1 MPLNRYQLRNEY
13 SLGDPEL
20 YRVVDKDD
28 PEAILEAVA
37 MAGLVGVLRQL
48 GDLAEFAAEIFHD
61 LHEQVVATA
70 ERGHGLTARVQ
81 QLEAEFPSIEKRLLS
96 QTNHTTPL
104 YNSGIDWHHNPR
116 MDQNL
121 ITGVDLPRFVMD
133 SYEECRGP
141 PRLFLLDKFDV
152 GGAGACLTRY
162 TDPSFFKV
170 EANPSE
176 IAKSNG
182 LRERRLRKEK
192 RKGTSWRLGE
202 TPESYTASHAK
213 LHQLLLVDRLQ
224 NGGNDTER
232 RVKLKKRQ
240 LTGSLCDEKARKA
253 FAEKLLKTCC
263 AGHKIVPEVPV
274 NPLSMALVIRD
285 VQESVPEIVEI
296 GTVSPARESE
306 HTEERISSSLPD
318 IKEVVQSSLNESS
331 EIIDEDSSILS
342 LPNCRS
348 ESEKD
353 SFTFSVSRNVKKAA
367 LNSDSRSTLSDDEY
381 SSDGIP
387 SEVESYMDALATIDS
402 EIETDS
408 ECRARK
414 HLKLVGETVQLSD
427 ASGRHEGPKFSL
439 DTQSVRSSNRS
450 KSLTSSFKGR
460 DAELAELTINDESGA
475 AAAKNSTRASTA
487 DSVQSSLNQ
496 LFAFEESQEHNP
508 EIVEAKCTSSVQNT
522 PFHSTDM
529 LSSLEENLLIKPQI
543 DQKDLCMLIDA
554 NERWKVLGANGSS
567 EGTLS
572 DVPSHASDGVV
583 SGSPQAEPIH
593 GDSAIPCKTIADA
606 FEDNYS
612 ARSLGEVLQIKAS
625 NDVRLTNLGCGSF
638 SSSHSASS
646 TEDEWAHSSSQ
657 LKVVAGSNGEL
668 PWNRPIVTTH
678 SSLNSV
684 SPANFTSDDY
694 CMPASEANSEKPP
707 LLDPA
712 HSPRLLKQHVTEITI
727 AGPSTDI
734 IFPEEAACIYPDNP
748 NHMVAIEGAK
758 IEEIKLESTTV
769 SYADKSSSL
778 ICSLSEIQDATN
790 LVPKVDNLIPFT
802 EENESSVHGSRQQ
815 HSSGEM
821 DGDLSP
827 GHELLE
833 EDAVICEDEQVD
845 EDACRTTEIEA
856 IVSSSSPGHKDINL
870 QVASSHMASTLDYSP
885 SGVVECNTEE
895 YPYNPSVEDNTERQ
909 PLLLDLKKSSIELC
923 QNRVEI
929 DAYLLG
935 SLDLTVEPVEV
946 YMDELGCN
954 RISSVSE
961 NENIWETEISV
972 DPSDIA
978 ARHDQTS
985 GLSMDK
991 QVHDTVQVHS
1001 PEDDINRSTD
1011 LSFAEEP
1018 SENNLTTSSLDATQT
1033 LHAMEQQ
1040 PSKTADD
1047 APSVQHYDPQPGLS
1061 EADVED
1067 VQLEANGSTDS
1078 SNNNAFE
1085 DETVFGDA
1093 LHVQLPSNDLGS
1105 SKSMSP
1111 CEDSAFLHLGEAG
1124 NPESAHMYS
1133 VTSYDR
1139 DTDVEDMPQT
1149 NPVSPFSS
1157 REGGVVP
1164 FYSRNLQNRSPT
1176 AADDSPKNDL
1186 EIADSTSGRDGELDV
1201 LENVNEKANTSVS
1214 SDLTPFGGASTD
1226 VPNLKRLHNAL
1237 DSITENLLHTDS
1249 FSPSFG
1255 VGGVIPFYSKRLH
1268 NLLPAAAED
1277 SLRDDLEVAD
1287 LTSDHDEK
1295 SDVLEDVNQVKEV
1308 LEDANQVKE
1317 SSENTELSAHDGA
1330 SNGLPNSNLLNEVL
1344 DSTVEVDCVQKEIWV
1359 AKRDASSNDCE
1370 ENFELRSSM
1379 EAQLSED
1386 TASTHNP
1393 LESKPD
1399 IGREIEHQDAKADLE
1414 VLHVTEV
1421 TSNSSTG
1428 TTLIHGPR
1436 HTEKEIL
1443 ADTAPSSFDEEA
1455 VASSASVAPQDG
1467 TLVDK
1472 SGASQNLDEDTQ
1484 PMDPL
1489 SRGFPVLPI
1498 LPYVP
1503 EICLDEMPPLPP
1515 LPPMQWRLGRPRPA
1529 SQPSEKPSLRDVHP
1543 EIVSQASKPE
1553 SVDYVDPLLVQ
1564 STIEDA
1570 KSQNIS
1576 DVSGSLVATGTS
1588 TGSLRSLDNEDCQY
1602 VIRASEMGASHSSS
1616 NQSQYDQHVRSVGRE
1631 DVSGPID
1638 RGKIT
1643 YEPTVA
1649 NERLQHE
1656 SSLAVQE
1663 STIPSLGVGSLPP
1676 MHLEQQLLPRL
1687 VAPVEV
1693 TASLSNAS
1701 SVIPA
1706 SQEGNT
1712 NGSLKKKLPRPR
1724 NPLIDAVVAVDK
1736 SKLRKVRERV
1746 KSHAEQ
1752 KVEERDS
1759 ALNVLQLRK
1768 VGERVKPKV
1777 EQKAEDRE
1785 VFTDVLQLR
1794 KVGERVKSPV
1804 EKNAEEGDTRIDV
1817 PQLRKVRERARCPFE
1832 RNEEKDAC
1840 PDVPQ
1845 LRKVGERAGSPL
1857 QRNAEEGKAPLDV
1870 PQLRKVAERPH
1881 SPLERNAE
1889 ESNAGLDVPQLR
1901 KVAERSKSP
1910 VPQEEERDVL
1920 LEQIRNKTFYLK
1932 PAAATRPIIH
1942 GPKTNLKVV
1951 AILEKA
1957 NNIRQAMAGSDE
1969 DDSDGWSDS

>member
-37 MAGLVGVLRQL
+37 MAGLFGVLRQL

-70 ERGHGLTARVQ
+70 EKGHGLTARVQ
-81 QLEAEFPSIEKRLLS
+81 QLEAELPSIEKRLLS

-104 YNSGIDWHHNPR
+104 YNSGIDWHHNPC

-170 EANPSE
+170 EASPSE

-192 RKGTSWRLGE
+192 RKGSSWRHGE

-240 LTGSLCDEKARKA
+240 LTGSCCDEKARKA
-253 FAEKLLKTCC
+253 FVEKLLKTCC

-296 GTVSPARESE
+296 GTVSPPRESE
-306 HTEERISSSLPD
+306 HAEERISSLLPD
-318 IKEVVQSSLNESS
+318 IKEVVQSSLTESS

-353 SFTFSVSRNVKKAA
+353 SFTFSVSMNVKKAA

-408 ECRARK
+408 EFRARK
-414 HLKLVGETVQLSD
+414 HLKLVGESVQESD

-439 DTQSVRSSNRS
+439 DTQSVESSNRS
-450 KSLTSSFKGR
+450 KSLTTSFEGR
-460 DAELAELTINDESGA
+460 DAELAELTINDGSGA
-475 AAAKNSTRASTA
+475 AATKNSTRASTT
-487 DSVQSSLNQ
+487 DSVQ
-496 LFAFEESQEHNP
+496 NP
-508 EIVEAKCTSSVQNT
+508 VIVEAKCTSSVQNT
-522 PFHSTDM
+522 PFHSIDM
-529 LSSLEENLLIKPQI
+529 LSSLEENLLVKPQI

-567 EGTLS
+567 EGTLF

-583 SGSPQAEPIH
+583 SGSPQAGSTH
-593 GDSAIPCKTIADA
+593 GDSAITCKTIADA
-606 FEDNYS
+606 YEDNSS
-612 ARSLGEVLQIKAS
+612 ARSLGEVLQIEAS
-625 NDVRLTNLGCGSF
+625 NDVKLTNLGHGSF
-638 SSSHSASS
+638 SSSHSVSS

-668 PWNRPIVTTH
+668 PWNRHIVTTH
-678 SSLNSV
+678 CSLNAV

-694 CMPASEANSEKPP
+694 CMPATEANSEKPP

-712 HSPRLLKQHVTEITI
+712 YSPRLLEQHVTEITT

-734 IFPEEAACIYPDNP
+734 IFPDEAACIYPDNP
-748 NHMVAIEGAK
+748 NHMVAIEVAK
-758 IEEIKLESTTV
+758 MEEIKQESTTL

-778 ICSLSEIQDATN
+778 ISSLSEIQDATN
-790 LVPKVDNLIPFT
+790 LVPKVDDLIPFT
-802 EENESSVHGSRQQ
+802 EENSENESSVHGSRQQ

-827 GHELLE
+827 GHKLLE
-833 EDAVICEDEQVD
+833 EDAVICEDEHVD

-870 QVASSHMASTLDYSP
+870 QVASSHVASTLDYSP
-885 SGVVECNTEE
+885 RGVVECDTEE
-895 YPYNPSVEDNTERQ
+895 YPYNPSVEDNTEGQ
-909 PLLLDLKKSSIELC
+909 PLLLDLKKNSSELC

-935 SLDLTVEPVEV
+935 SLDLTEEPVEV

-954 RISSVSE
+954 TISSVSE
-961 NENIWETEISV
+961 NEKIWETEISV
-972 DPSDIA
+972 DPNGIA
-978 ARHDQTS
+978 AHHDQTS
-985 GLSMDK
+985 ELSMDK

-1001 PEDDINRSTD
+1001 PEDDISSSTD
-1011 LSFAEEP
+1011 VSFAEEP
-1018 SENNLTTSSLDATQT
+1018 SENNSTTSSSDAIQT
-1033 LHAMEQQ
+1033 LHVLEQQ

-1047 APSVQHYDPQPGLS
+1047 SLSVQHYDPQPGLS

-1067 VQLEANGSTDS
+1067 VQLEVNGSTDS
-1078 SNNNAFE
+1078 SNINAIE
-1085 DETVFGDA
+1085 DETVFGNA
-1093 LHVQLPSNDLGS
+1093 LNVQLPSNDLGS

-1124 NPESAHMYS
+1124 NPESAHTYS
-1133 VTSYDR
+1133 VTNYDR
-1139 DTDVEDMPQT
+1139 DTNVEDMPHT
-1149 NPVSPFSS
+1149 NTVSPFSS
-1157 REGGVVP
+1157 REGGVIP
-1164 FYSRNLQNRSPT
+1164 LYSKRLQKRSPT
-1176 AADDSPKNDL
+1176 AAGDSPKNDT
-1186 EIADSTSGRDGELDV
+1186 EIADSTSGGDGELDV
-1201 LENVNEKANTSVS
+1201 LENVNEVANTSVS
-1214 SDLTPFGGASTD
+1214 SDLNPFGGASTD
-1226 VPNLKRLHNAL
+1226 VPNLKRLHSAL
-1237 DSITENLLHTDS
+1237 DSITDDMLHTDIL
-1249 FSPSFG
+1249 SPSCG

-1268 NLLPAAAED
+1268 NLSPAAAED
-1277 SLRDDLEVAD
+1277 SLGDDLEVAD
-1287 LTSDHDEK
+1287 LISDHDEE

-1308 LEDANQVKE
+1308 LEDANQLKE

-1330 SNGLPNSNLLNEVL
+1330 SNGLPNSYLLNEVL

-1370 ENFELRSSM
+1370 DDFELRSSM

-1399 IGREIEHQDAKADLE
+1399 IGREIEHQDAEADLE

-1421 TSNSSTG
+1421 SSNSSTD

-1436 HTEKEIL
+1436 HIEKEIS
-1443 ADTAPSSFDEEA
+1443 ADTAPSSCDEEA

-1472 SGASQNLDEDTQ
+1472 GGASQNLDEGTQ

-1489 SRGFPVLPI
+1489 SRGFPVLSI

-1529 SQPSEKPSLRDVHP
+1529 SQPSEKPSPRDVHP

-1553 SVDYVDPLLVQ
+1553 NADYVDPLLVQ
-1564 STIEDA
+1564 STIENA

-1588 TGSLRSLDNEDCQY
+1588 TGSLRSVDNEDCQY
-1602 VIRASEMGASHSSS
+1602 VIRASEIGASHSSS
-1616 NQSQYDQHVRSVGRE
+1616 NQSRHDQHVRSVGRE

-1649 NERLQHE
+1649 NEQLQHV

-1663 STIPSLGVGSLPP
+1663 STIPSLEVGSFPP
-1676 MHLEQQLLPRL
+1676 MHLEQQLLPGL

-1712 NGSLKKKLPRPR
+1712 NGILKKKLPRPR

-1752 KVEERDS
+1752 MVEERDS

-1768 VGERVKPKV
+1768 VGERVKSKV

-1785 VFTDVLQLR
+1785 EFTDVLQLR

-1817 PQLRKVRERARCPFE
+1817 PQLRKVRERARCPLE

-1845 LRKVGERAGSPL
+1845 LRKVGERVKSPL
-1857 QRNAEEGKAPLDV
+1857 QRHAEEGKAPLDV
-1870 PQLRKVAERPH
+1870 PQLRKVVERSN
-1881 SPLERNAE
+1881 SPLEQNAE

-1901 KVAERSKSP
+1901 KVAERPKSP
-1910 VPQEEERDVL
+1910 VPQEEEERDVL
-1920 LEQIRNKTFYLK
+1920 LEQIRNKMFYLK

-1969 DDSDGWSDS
+1969 DDSDGWSES